1 MVAARPDMARRT
13 GPGSV
18 SRGRRRWHLACA
30 AAACVAV
37 APELRG
43 EPEVGRDAADWAG
56 VVAWE
61 GVMETS
67 QSGSID
73 DDRNGNVT
81 VFSRFVDEQTV
92 ARFTLQR
99 DEAWWHPERGRLR
112 WRGDGTITT
121 RYLGR
126 RNERE
131 LSGSGV
137 SLTTRREGTVP
148 AAHYA
153 LQIDPGDRRVSFAT
167 GTATGAWTEASEG
180 AYYFSETDPATLRR
194 YVRSEPFSETQ
205 PVEGA
210 GAPSR
215 FETEY
220 PLPGDHPGV
229 LTFAFE
235 RTENDTLGGGRTV
248 NNPQPTVN
256 RRGRVVLWPVYADVE
271 LEVVIDGY
279 EQWRPL
285 GAIDAPAQ
293 PGNRLG
299 VTATLKPKNEAA
311 SRSMPEVRRLR
322 FELEGV
328 SREPGVALNWPLGA
342 RDSDPD
348 LRLALAA
355 VPGELDAEAQVLTI
369 DHVPRDQDDR
379 PFASARIEAYDF
391 GAIAELAVTA
401 ELDDGRII
409 LGVLRTGA
417 GERRI
422 IKLPQREL
430 GAWVADAW
438 RDRHGVA
445 SMPAG
450 DDGELDPR
458 GDGQPGDGFT
468 LYEEYRGFVED
479 GRHVEGDPK
488 RRDFF
493 VLNLAGADA
502 RPGIALFE
510 EISRLRTHSRLRPA
524 EMSERLRLMN
534 GNHRDAPHRVD
545 QHGVWI
551 RQFLDD
557 PGYVVR
563 LEGFGDDKTPVKTY
577 VGDPKLARSSRTADQ
592 KLGKK
597 GAATPLTR
605 KGVAGRPGITLG
617 IGILARDDVY
627 SDFNKP
633 YNLPVRDQAVA
644 YDRAVAHELMHSVGV
659 EHHGEGN
666 YRRMFWFQHA
676 NDPTNPDRRA
686 RFSSVFPEG
695 AWGWATRDIDN
706 PPPVG
711 ATLKVIEEGSNRDLA
726 EAMAAKLEP
735 NVAAWRREDQE
746 RIMREARRV
755 AARGAGWKHS
765 LDWWAQR
772 VLYYPLAFQGV
783 LDLEIG
789 VEHGEDSGNQDCVMR
804 YYFAQA
810 YEKNGSEYD
819 YIFIPLG
826 SNPIGLQLCELPA
839 GTGVNASGRTPQ
851 SRHGDAAPGHGNC
864 AAQLNPNDAVPPRK
878 L

>member
-1 MVAARPDMARRT
+1 MT
-13 GPGSV
+13 GRADAGWL
-18 SRGRRRWHLACA
+18 GGLRWGAVGLTVACA
-30 AAACVAV
+30 AFPPALLG
-37 APELRG
+37 APE
-43 EPEVGRDAADWAG
+43 AAREGTDWAG
-56 VVAWE
+56 VVEWQ

-73 DDRNGNVT
+73 DDRSGNVT
-81 VFSRFVDEQTV
+81 VFSRFVEEQTV
-92 ARFTLQR
+92 ARFTLQQ
-99 DEAWWHPERGRLR
+99 DPAWWHPERGRLR
-112 WRGDGTITT
+112 WRGGGNITT
-121 RYLGR
+121 RYLAR

-131 LSGSGV
+131 LSGAGV
-137 SLTTRREGTVP
+137 ALTTRREGTVP
-148 AAHYA
+148 AAHFA
-153 LQIDPGDRRVSFAT
+153 LQIDPGERRVAFST
-167 GTATGAWTEASEG
+167 GTSTASWTEVSEG
-180 AYYFSETDPATLRR
+180 TYYFTETDPSTLRR
-194 YVRSEPFSETQ
+194 YVRSDPFSETQ

-220 PLPGDHPGV
+220 PLPGEHPGV
-229 LTFAFE
+229 LTFSFE
-235 RTENDTLGGGRTV
+235 RAENDNLGGGRTV
-248 NNPQPTVN
+248 NNPQPQVD
-256 RRGRVVLWPVYADVE
+256 RRGRLVLWPVYADVE
-271 LEVVIDGY
+271 LEVLIEGY

-285 GAIDAPAQ
+285 GAVESPSR
-293 PGNRLG
+293 PGNQLG
-299 VTATLKPKNEAA
+299 VKATLKPKNEAA
-311 SRSMPEVRRLR
+311 SRRMPEVRRLR

-342 RDSDPD
+342 RDNEPD
-348 LRLALAA
+348 LRLAVAG

-369 DHVPRDQDDR
+369 DHVPRDEDDR
-379 PFASARIEAYDF
+379 PFASARVEAYDF
-391 GAIAELAVTA
+391 GAVAELAVTA

-409 LGVLRTGA
+409 LGVLKTSA
-417 GERRI
+417 GDRRI

-430 GAWVADAW
+430 GAWVADVW
-438 RDRHGVA
+438 RQSHGVA
-445 SMPAG
+445 STPAG

-468 LYEEYRGFVED
+468 LYEEYRGFAED

-510 EISRLRTHSRLRPA
+510 EISRLRTHSRLRPT
-524 EMSERLRLMN
+524 EMSEELRLMN
-534 GNHRDAPHRVD
+534 GNHREAPHRVD

-557 PGYVVR
+557 PGFTVEEVVTGTETVQVKR
-563 LEGFGDDKTPVKTY
+563 FG
-577 VGDPKLARSSRTADQ
+577 GDPAQAGRARTGEQ
-592 KLGKK
+592 KLGTS
-597 GAATPLTR
+597 GAATPMTR
-605 KGVAGRPGITLG
+605 AGVAGRPGITKG
-617 IGILARDDVY
+617 IGILARDDVH

-644 YDRAVAHELMHSVGV
+644 YDRAVAHELLHSVGV

-666 YRRMFWFQHA
+666 HRRMFWFQHA

-695 AWGWATRDIDN
+695 AWGWAVRNIDS
-706 PPPVG
+706 PPPAG
-711 ATLKVIEEGSNRDLA
+711 TTLKVIEEGSNRDLA

-735 NVAAWRREDQE
+735 EFAAWRREHQE
-746 RIMREARRV
+746 RIMREAQRV
-755 AARGAGWKHS
+755 AARGAVWNRS

-772 VLYYPLAFQGV
+772 VLYYQLAFQGA

-789 VEHGEDSGNQDCVMR
+789 IEHGEDSGSQDCVMR

-810 YEKNGSEYD
+810 YPKKGSDNEY
-819 YIFIPLG
+819 YFIPPG
-826 SNPIGLQLCELPA
+826 SNPIGVELCELPA
-839 GTGVNASGRTPQ
+839 GTGVNASGRAPQ
-851 SRHGDAAPGHGNC
+851 SRHGDAAPGRGNC